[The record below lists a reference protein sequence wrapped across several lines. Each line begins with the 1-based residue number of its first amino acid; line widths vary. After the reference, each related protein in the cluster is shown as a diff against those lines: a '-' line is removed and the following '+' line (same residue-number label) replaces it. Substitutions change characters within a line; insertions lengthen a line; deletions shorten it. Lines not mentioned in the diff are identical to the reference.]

1 MLRSPSDYVS
11 RRAMG
16 VDASGIRKVFD
27 LAAKM
32 KDPINFSIGLPDF
45 DVPEAAKEAAIE
57 AIRSGHNRYTPTQG
71 IAPLR
76 ERLRKDLSAEIGR
89 DVGDVLITSGVSG
102 ALLLAILA
110 TIDPGDEAIFLDPYF
125 VMYKHLL
132 AMAGGKPVIVDSYP
146 DFRFHAERVE
156 RAITPRTKL
165 LILNSPSNP
174 TGVVMSEA
182 EVRAAVDVAE
192 RHGLLI
198 VSDEIYE
205 PFLYE
210 GLRTEDSGLSKGQ
223 PGLSGGL
230 RTEDLGLSEGE
241 SVLSSSSVLSPQSSV
256 LPSLPSPARLYA
268 NTIILR
274 GFSKSHAMT
283 GWRLGYVAGP
293 EAVISQMAKLQQY
306 TFVCAPSPFQYAA
319 LKALD
324 VPMDAAVAA
333 YKTKRD
339 MVVERLSRKFEI
351 VKPEGAFYIFP
362 KAPAGATA
370 SEFVARA
377 IENNVLVIP
386 GNVFSERD
394 THFRIS
400 YATTEQKI
408 VQGCDVLCSLLG

>member
-1 MLRSPSDYVS
+1 MRSPSDYVS
-11 RRAMG
+11 KRALG

-27 LAAKM
+27 LAARM
-32 KDPINFSIGLPDF
+32 KDPINLSIGLPDF
-45 DVPEAAKEAAIE
+45 DVPDVAKNAAIE
-57 AIRSGHNRYTPTQG
+57 SIRRGDNRYTQTQG

-102 ALLLAILA
+102 GLFLAILA

-132 AMAGGKPVIVDSYP
+132 TMAGGKPVIVDSYP
-146 DFRFHAERVE
+146 DFRFHADRVE
-156 RAITPRTKL
+156 RAITPKTKL

-182 EVRAAVDVAE
+182 EVRAAVDVA
-192 RHGLLI
+192 RKHGLLI

-210 GLRTEDSGLSKGQ
+210 GVQGSGLRSQ
-223 PGLSGGL
+223 RLA
-230 RTEDLGLSEGE
+230 
-241 SVLSSSSVLSPQSSV
+241 
-256 LPSLPSPARLYA
+256 SPAKLYE
-268 NTIILR
+268 NTLILR

-283 GWRLGYVAGP
+283 GWRLGYAAGP
-293 EAVISQMAKLQQY
+293 EPVVAQMTKLQQY
-306 TFVCAPSPFQYAA
+306 TYVCAPSPLQHAA
-319 LKALD
+319 LAALD
-324 VPMDAAVAA
+324 VPMGDAVKA
-333 YKTKRD
+333 YRRKRD
-339 MVVERLSRKFEI
+339 IAFEGLSRKFDV

-362 KAPAGATA
+362 KAPAGQTA
-370 SEFVARA
+370 SQFVAKA

-400 YATTEQKI
+400 YATTDEKLAR
-408 VQGCDVLCSLLG
+408 GCEILCSLA